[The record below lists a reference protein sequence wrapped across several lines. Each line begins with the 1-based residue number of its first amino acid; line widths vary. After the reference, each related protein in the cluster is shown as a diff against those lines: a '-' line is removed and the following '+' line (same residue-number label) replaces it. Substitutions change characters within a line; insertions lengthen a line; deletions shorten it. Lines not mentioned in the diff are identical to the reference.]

1 MPAKRTNWVAD
12 REQRQRISQEV
23 QQLKQMSRTLRTT
36 AMQSFMKRAA
46 AGPINGP
53 IDLKRPEV
61 PVKPTSVAA

>member
-1 MPAKRTNWVAD
+1 MAAKRTNWVADD

-23 QQLKQMSRTLRTT
+23 QQLKQMSKTLRTT

-46 AGPINGP
+46 ADR
-53 IDLKRPEV
+53 IDIKRPEA